1 MELQTKF
8 IFDTPIILASI
19 NRPNYLDR
27 ILSYYQKHNYDQCLI
42 IADGSEQKW
51 PGATSFKGRYLHLPR
66 LSFRE
71 RLIEGLEKSQSDLAV
86 LCADDDFLIPSG
98 LEKCIKFALDNP
110 KYSCVHG
117 QYGRFVINDDKIN
130 YTQKYAGLNSITD
143 NDPLV
148 RIKKVFIPKY
158 IPHVYAV
165 HRRKNIERVLN
176 FKEMNE
182 FEYLFNFEMLLTF
195 SSLIDGKAK
204 RLTHIYNFRE
214 MENTKVGINV
224 NQLNVKKIESALN
237 ACKLHLKLLVDD
249 LTNKDDFSDTI
260 DSTIENLLK
269 YHLSH
274 CDQDIIK
281 KLTNEKILNVLQ
293 HYRTKLR
300 SSLSWLKKISPFSQD
315 SSAFFSP
322 NIVKN
327 FFALNDEYT
336 RKELEII
343 DETLKIWT
351 KNKNTNMPES

>member
-1 MELQTKF
+1 MESQNKF

-110 KYSCVHG
+110 QYSCVHG
-117 QYGRFVINDDKIN
+117 QYGRFVIKEHKIN
-130 YTQKYAGLNSITD
+130 YTRKYVGLNSIND
-143 NDPLV
+143 NDPLL
-148 RIKKVFIPKY
+148 RIKKAFIPKY

-165 HRRKNIERVLN
+165 HRRKNLERILHFN
-176 FKEMNE
+176 KINE

-204 RLTHIYNFRE
+204 RINYFYNFRE
-214 MENTKVGINV
+214 MENTKAGISNK
-224 NQLNVKKIESALN
+224 QLDVKKIESSLRT
-237 ACKLHLKLLVDD
+237 CKLYLKLLAKD
-249 LTNKDDFSDTI
+249 LTNKDDFSDII
-260 DSTIENLLK
+260 DSAIENLLK
-269 YHLSH
+269 YKLHH
-274 CDQDIIK
+274 YNQEVVK
-281 KLTNEKILNVLQ
+281 KLNMKTNIGLFLSKLKQPAMWAKKLNPHSLINMFSSVF
-293 HYRTKLR
+293 
-300 SSLSWLKKISPFSQD
+300 SSLNNSDKFFPLIDEHAKKEF
-315 SSAFFSP
+315 
-322 NIVKN
+322 
-327 FFALNDEYT
+327 
-336 RKELEII
+336 EII
-343 DETLKIWT
+343 DETLENWIK
-351 KNKNTNMPES
+351 KNNTSVTES